1 MTEMKSLWMPPLT
14 EEQKDLVREY
24 FKNGAKENNPKMF
37 IRYGR
42 MKNWGEIIEK
52 AEQMIK
58 EAQQR
63 KEDWYKR
70 YMNKQIKENMEAYKQ
85 RFQEDGNYQLLK
97 LNHWDDW
104 RTMVLWIE
112 GMFDI
117 ETKRQKRE
125 QVIEIEERRNPAY
138 FQEVAN
144 RFNVNLY

>member
-1 MTEMKSLWMPPLT
+1 MMEMKTLWIPPLT
-14 EEQKDLVREY
+14 EEQKCSVREY
-24 FKNGAKENNPKMF
+24 FKNGAKENKPQMF

-42 MKNWGEIIEK
+42 MKNGGEIIEK

-58 EAQQR
+58 ETQQK

-97 LNHWDDW
+97 LNHWEDW

-125 QVIEIEERRNPAY
+125 QVIEIEERRNPTY
-138 FQEVAN
+138 FQEVAK

>member
-1 MTEMKSLWMPPLT
+1 MKNLKLEPLT
-14 EEQKDLVREY
+14 EDQKSLVREY
-24 FKNGAKENNPKMF
+24 FKNGTKENKPQMF

-42 MKNWGEIIEK
+42 MKNGGEIIEK

-97 LNHWDDW
+97 LNHWEDW

-125 QVIEIEERRNPAY
+125 QVIEIEERRNPTY
-138 FQEVAN
+138 FQEVAK

>member
-1 MTEMKSLWMPPLT
+1 
-14 EEQKDLVREY
+14 
-24 FKNGAKENNPKMF
+24 
-37 IRYGR
+37 

-97 LNHWDDW
+97 LNHWEDW

-125 QVIEIEERRNPAY
+125 QVIEIEERRNPTY
-138 FQEVAN
+138 FQEVAK

>member
-1 MTEMKSLWMPPLT
+1 MKNLKLEPLT
-14 EEQKDLVREY
+14 EDQKSLVREY
-24 FKNGAKENNPKMF
+24 FKNGTKENNPKMF

-42 MKNWGEIIEK
+42 MKNGGEIIEK

-58 EAQQR
+58 EAQKR
-63 KEDWYKR
+63 KEDKYK
-70 YMNKQIKENMEAYKQ
+70 YFMNKQIKENMEAYKQ

-97 LNHWDDW
+97 LNHWEDW

-125 QVIEIEERRNPAY
+125 QVIEIEERRNPTY
-138 FQEVAN
+138 FQEVAK

>member
-1 MTEMKSLWMPPLT
+1 
-14 EEQKDLVREY
+14 
-24 FKNGAKENNPKMF
+24 
-37 IRYGR
+37 
-42 MKNWGEIIEK
+42 
-52 AEQMIK
+52 
-58 EAQQR
+58 
-63 KEDWYKR
+63 
-70 YMNKQIKENMEAYKQ
+70 MEAYKQ

-97 LNHWDDW
+97 LNNWEDW

-125 QVIEIEERRNPAY
+125 QVIEIEERRNPTY